1 MTRLSIVLLAAVMVS
16 ALYLVR
22 VQYDSR
28 RLFTELDRATA
39 EARRLETERSR
50 LEVEKRAE
58 ATSLRVEKLAKDKL
72 AMRTVTPAITEYVT
86 SSAAVPAASP
96 PSSHRKPGS
105 PLSQAAATTLPRQL
119 RPCWKTKP
127 SGRAQRSMAGN
138 APRPIMTG
146 TCWRRV

>member
-72 AMRTVTPAITEYVT
+72 AMRTVTPAITQYVAEPQGVAAA
-86 SSAAVPAASP
+86 SAAGGQP
-96 PSSHRKPGS
+96 
-105 PLSQAAATTLPRQL
+105 
-119 RPCWKTKP
+119 
-127 SGRAQRSMAGN
+127 
-138 APRPIMTG
+138 
-146 TCWRRV
+146 

>member
-1 MTRLSIVLLAAVMVS
+1 MTRLSIVLLAAVVVS

-28 RLFTELDRATA
+28 RLFTELDRATV

-86 SSAAVPAASP
+86 SSAAVSAAS
-96 PSSHRKPGS
+96 
-105 PLSQAAATTLPRQL
+105 AAASGS
-119 RPCWKTKP
+119 RP
-127 SGRAQRSMAGN
+127 
-138 APRPIMTG
+138 
-146 TCWRRV
+146 

>member
-39 EARRLETERSR
+39 EARRLEVDRGR

-86 SSAAVPAASP
+86 SSAALPALAAASA
-96 PSSHRKPGS
+96 PGT
-105 PLSQAAATTLPRQL
+105 AGG
-119 RPCWKTKP
+119 RP
-127 SGRAQRSMAGN
+127 
-138 APRPIMTG
+138 
-146 TCWRRV
+146 

>member
-1 MTRLSIVLLAAVMVS
+1 MTRLSIVLLAAVMAS

-86 SSAAVPAASP
+86 SSAAVPAASA
-96 PSSHRKPGS
+96 SASGS
-105 PLSQAAATTLPRQL
+105 
-119 RPCWKTKP
+119 RP
-127 SGRAQRSMAGN
+127 
-138 APRPIMTG
+138 
-146 TCWRRV
+146 